1 MTSFTVFLIAI
12 SIIATIVLRE
22 VATWYWKINKIVSS
36 LESIEEILLLGLD
49 LEKSISIQHNSN
61 NEKIRTVT
69 IEKYLGMSTP
79 VRDNYSIVNTKK

>member
-36 LESIEEILLLGLD
+36 LESIEEILFLGLD